1 MKGQYIIYL
10 SFGCTI
16 IWTIDYLFCP
26 LYGQLVLTVLFTFHS
41 FLFTFPFK
49 RLQAYSLKEF
59 VQSFL
64 HSLSHDLYLLSS
76 VSRSLFP
83 FSLSSQTP
91 SLSLLSHSHPSSL
104 SSILSSLYPP
114 SPLPHHYH
122 IVAAF
127 GVFLSPWPPP
137 SSFSLLDHRI
147 TCRNELRVGVPRL
160 SQSSDTCPLTPT

>member
-1 MKGQYIIYL
+1 MWTINYFLYSIMKGQYIIYL

-114 SPLPHHYH
+114 SPLPTT
-122 IVAAF
+122 IILLLLSAC
-127 GVFLSPWPPP
+127 FLVHDPRPPRFLFLITGSPAE
-137 SSFSLLDHRI
+137 
-147 TCRNELRVGVPRL
+147 TN
-160 SQSSDTCPLTPT
+160 